1 MLYSLLASKTRVKML
16 SDCILQ
22 PYRLVFVQIL
32 VKSFAMVIDSG
43 IFCILFSHM
52 LVNPISF
59 SREVISLSFDR
70 IEPSQFYTLVSDR
83 QLGSFKS

>member
-1 MLYSLLASKTRVKML
+1 
-16 SDCILQ
+16 
-22 PYRLVFVQIL
+22 
-32 VKSFAMVIDSG
+32 MVIDSC

-52 LVNPISF
+52 LVNPIGF

-83 QLGSFKS
+83 QLGSFKP